1 MRREIIEYAKRGD
14 GELKEIVREAVLR
27 LEQVHKSA

>member
-1 MRREIIEYAKRGD
+1 MRREIVEYAKRGD

-27 LEQVHKSA
+27 LDPTHKPA